1 MSIINSVPNWPCT
14 CRSILILKCGY
25 CRGALPKRDRRI
37 SANCKNFSDHFF
49 SFFFWGGGG
58 GILDILIVKVKYLL
72 VLLDIFYIRY
82 SLAKIGA
89 RALQRVH
96 NTTYLIGSVPDL
108 LALASGKIYFV
119 GTNLKCV
126 LSLLFLDFAFSNRPN

>member
-1 MSIINSVPNWPCT
+1 MATAVGL
-14 CRSILILKCGY
+14 CRNATGGFQPTVRTFPTI
-25 CRGALPKRDRRI
+25 
-37 SANCKNFSDHFF
+37 FF
-49 SFFFWGGGG
+49 PFFWGGGGG

>member
-37 SANCKNFSDHFF
+37 SANCKNFSHFF
-49 SFFFWGGGG
+49 LPFILGG